1 MSEIIKQLKPTFEKG
16 LDPIVD
22 FLHKKNVSPN
32 TLTIVGIG
40 FITIGAYFIFFDLL
54 FLAGIF
60 ITIGSICDMLDGALA
75 RKYDMQTK
83 FGAFLDSV
91 IDRYS
96 DFLPLM
102 AAAYLFKDKFY
113 LFLFSMFAIIG
124 SFLVSYTRARSEG
137 LGIDCKVGIFERPE
151 RSILLIISLFLGI
164 LEIAVIIIA
173 VGSHYT
179 ALQRVLC
186 FYNKTKQ

>member
-1 MSEIIKQLKPTFEKG
+1 MSEIIKQLKPTFEKSIEP
-16 LDPIVD
+16 LIDY
-22 FLHKKNVSPN
+22 LHKKNVSPN
-32 TLTIVGIG
+32 TLTVIGIG
-40 FITIGAYFIFFDLL
+40 FVTIGSYFIFFDLL

-60 ITIGSICDMLDGALA
+60 ITIGNICDILDGALA
-75 RKYDMQTK
+75 RKYDKETK

-102 AAAYLFKDKFY
+102 AAAYLFRDNFY
-113 LFLFSMFAIIG
+113 LFLFTMFAIIG
-124 SFLVSYTRARSEG
+124 SFLVSYTRARAEG
-137 LGIDCKVGIFERPE
+137 LGIECKVGIFERPE

-164 LEIAVIIIA
+164 LNIAVILIA

-186 FYNKTKQ
+186 FYNQTKE

>member
-16 LDPIVD
+16 IEPVVD
-22 FLHKKNVSPN
+22 FLHKKNISPN

-40 FITIGAYFIFFDLL
+40 FITIGSYFIFFDLL
-54 FLAGIF
+54 IIAGIF
-60 ITIGSICDMLDGALA
+60 ITIGNLCDMLDGALA
-75 RKYDMQTK
+75 RKYNMQTK

-102 AAAYLFKDKFY
+102 AAAYLFRDNFY
-113 LFLFSMFAIIG
+113 MFLFSMFAIAG
-124 SFLVSYTRARSEG
+124 SFLVSYTRARAEG

-151 RSILLIISLFLGI
+151 RSILLIVSLFLGL
-164 LEIAVIIIA
+164 LEVAVVLIAL
-173 VGSHYT
+173 GSHYT

-186 FYNKTKQ
+186 FYNKTK

>member
-1 MSEIIKQLKPTFEKG
+1 MSEIIKQLKPTFEKTIEP
-16 LDPIVD
+16 LIDY
-22 FLHKKNVSPN
+22 LHKRNVSPN

-40 FITIGAYFIFFDLL
+40 FITIGSYFIFFDLL

-60 ITIGSICDMLDGALA
+60 ITIGNICDMLDGALA
-75 RKYDMQTK
+75 RKYNLQTK

-102 AAAYLFKDKFY
+102 AAAYLFRDNFY
-113 LFLFSMFAIIG
+113 LFLFTMFAIAG
-124 SFLVSYTRARSEG
+124 SFLVSYTRARAEG
-137 LGIDCKVGIFERPE
+137 LGIECKVGIFERPE

-164 LEIAVIIIA
+164 LEVAVILIA
-173 VGSHYT
+173 IGSHYT

-186 FYNKTKQ
+186 FYNKTK

>member
-32 TLTIVGIG
+32 TLTVVGIG
-40 FITIGAYFIFFDLL
+40 FITIGAYFIFLDLL
-54 FLAGIF
+54 FIAAVF

-75 RKYDMQTK
+75 RKYNMQTK

-102 AAAYLFKDKFY
+102 ASAYLFKDNFY
-113 LFLFSMFAIIG
+113 LFLFSMFAIAG
-124 SFLVSYTRARSEG
+124 SFLVSYTRARAEG
-137 LGIDCKVGIFERPE
+137 LGMECKVGIFERPE
-151 RSILLIISLFLGI
+151 RSIILIVSLFLGI
-164 LEIAVIIIA
+164 LNLAVILIA

-186 FYNKTKQ
+186 FYNKTK